1 MDENRQVLLLKL
13 LKDKILGFHNRL
25 DVVTIFGFDK
35 KSKKVFNILTL
46 LVAEESSK
54 IEGATPLNDK
64 RITIDGLKNFTF
76 GITRYQL
83 ILDDEIEGLI
93 KKLETD
99 KIWEGSGKD
108 LLFSESLKYYSHFFV
123 PAEFSKRVPL
133 NNILKNNFWNGSH
146 VFEWFDF
153 KKERFSSFFENPIL
167 LQQFSEKIQEFIP
180 IKIASLSDRLGN
192 FIIQIPVTICKV
204 SIQPDS
210 VQIRWRKDLLLNSHQ
225 LNLLVSKERDEV
237 IEEYYSSK
245 ICLDTEY
252 FSKDIPSGRN
262 SINFSLWDE
271 DNKILLFTGRSVG
284 FIEKFNLQMEVV
296 NQEPRVFTI
305 PYDHTPHRI
314 SISSRDSRRDDHSI
328 DWIHRRLYER
338 EKLDLKSTKKLIQY
352 KSAMNQQALDD
363 LRWLISKYGQ
373 KGVYLWDPYL
383 SSKDILETLF
393 FCPFWGS
400 KLKAITRIKTHKKNC
415 KSNSLINKILGRF
428 LKKRL
433 EIPMKAYYEELEA
446 NKGNTY
452 GLDLEFRASYGKY
465 GVNFHDRF
473 LIFPDTVDGVKA
485 WSLGT
490 SINSIGSSHHIFQEV
505 TDARIILDAFNELW
519 DQLNHE
525 ECLIWKN

>member
-1 MDENRQVLLLKL
+1 MDETWQVLLSKL
-13 LKDKILGFHNRL
+13 LKDKILGLYKRL

-35 KSKKVFNILTL
+35 KSSKAFNILTL
-46 LVAEESSK
+46 LIAEESEK
-54 IEGATPLNDK
+54 IEEAKLLNDE
-64 RITIDGLKNFTF
+64 RIVIDGLKDFTF
-76 GITRYQL
+76 GITRYQMV
-83 ILDDEIEGLI
+83 LDDKIEGLI
-93 KKLETD
+93 NKLETD

-108 LLFSESLKYYSHFFV
+108 LLFSDSLKYYSHLFV

-153 KKERFSSFFENPIL
+153 KKERFSFFFENPIL

-262 SINFSLWDE
+262 SRNFSLWDE

-284 FIEKFNLQMEVV
+284 FIDKFNLQMEMV

-352 KSAMNQQALDD
+352 KSAVNQQALDD

-393 FCPFWGS
+393 FCPFFGS
-400 KLKAITRIKTHKKNC
+400 KLKAITRVKISQEDHETKYSEKSVKNEIIKKYH
-415 KSNSLINKILGRF
+415 
-428 LKKRL
+428 
-433 EIPMKAYYEELEA
+433 EELEA

-465 GVNFHDRF
+465 GVDFHDRF
-473 LIFPDTVDGVKA
+473 LIFPNTIDGVKA

-519 DQLNHE
+519 DQLNHK